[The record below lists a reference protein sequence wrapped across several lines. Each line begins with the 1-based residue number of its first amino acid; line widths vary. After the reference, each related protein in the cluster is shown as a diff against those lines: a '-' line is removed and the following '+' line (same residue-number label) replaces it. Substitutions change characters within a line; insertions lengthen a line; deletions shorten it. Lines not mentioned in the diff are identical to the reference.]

1 MKDLRCIMD
10 GQKIVLFGATG
21 YTGKQVARELVAK
34 GLAPVLCGRSRE
46 KLDAV
51 AAELGGLQTAVA
63 DVENPAG
70 LEALVN
76 KGDIL
81 ISTVG
86 PFAKYGTTAVSVA
99 TEKGA
104 VYIDSTGEPSFIA
117 RVFETYGPQALSSGA
132 TLLTACGYDYI
143 PGNCAAGIAL
153 SASGKKAVRVDVGYF
168 SKKSGRVLPLDMSQ
182 GTASSLR
189 LAMIDPIKV
198 WQSGKLVEQTGGIR
212 TRTFDLDGQPHPGLT
227 VSCTEH
233 FSLPRV
239 FPGLREINTYLGWF
253 AGKTYIMQKAALF
266 QSVAG
271 KIPGYKS
278 LARAALSMLPES
290 KGKGPSPETLQQ
302 HQTHVVAETFDEK
315 GRLLARAD
323 LVGVDG
329 YSFTARMM
337 AWAAHRAAVQGF
349 RATGAV
355 GPIEA
360 FDLDG
365 LIEGCE
371 ACGLTPSVHLGK

>member
-1 MKDLRCIMD
+1 MKNR
-10 GQKIVLFGATG
+10 QIVLFGATG

-46 KLDAV
+46 KLDTV
-51 AAELGGLQTAVA
+51 AGELGSLKTAIA

-70 LEALVN
+70 LAALVN

-86 PFAKYGTTAVSVA
+86 PFAKYGKTAVSVA
-99 TEKGA
+99 VEKGA
-104 VYIDSTGEPSFIA
+104 IYIDSTGEPSFIA
-117 RVFETYGPQALSSGA
+117 QVFETYGPLAEISGA
-132 TLLTACGYDYI
+132 ALLCACGYDYI

-153 SASGKKAVRVDVGYF
+153 SASGKKAVRVDVGYY
-168 SKKSGRVLPLDMSQ
+168 SKKNGRVRSLDMSQ

-189 LAMIDPIKV
+189 LAMIDPVKV
-198 WQSGKLVEQTGGIR
+198 WQSGRLVDQTGGIR
-212 TRTFDLDGQPHPGLT
+212 TRTFDLDGKAHPGLT

-239 FPGLREINTYLGWF
+239 FPELREINTYLGWF

-271 KIPGYKS
+271 KIPGYRP
-278 LARAALSMLPES
+278 LARAALSLLPES
-290 KGKGPSPETLQQ
+290 KGKGPGPEALRQ
-302 HQTHVVAETFDEK
+302 HETHVVAETFDEK

-323 LVGVDG
+323 VVGIDG
-329 YSFTARMM
+329 YSFTAKMI
-337 AWAAHRAAVQGF
+337 AWAAHRAATQGF

-360 FDLDG
+360 FDMDG
-365 LIEGCE
+365 LIEACE
-371 ACGLTPSVHLGK
+371 ACGLKPSVHLGKG